1 MVRSQSAALPLKD
14 AGRQTKMIKSRIAGV
29 RTFFSEVMMEVRKA
43 SWPTRKELISSTM
56 VVLVS
61 VVLLSVYIGVCD
73 KILIS
78 ILRFLIPSG

>member
-1 MVRSQSAALPLKD
+1 
-14 AGRQTKMIKSRIAGV
+14 MIKSRIAGV
-29 RTFFSEVMMEVRKA
+29 RTFFGEVMMEVRKA

-56 VVLVS
+56 VVIVS